1 MMDNWGDIHTN
12 FKTLLET
19 TLGGYHESEGINITR
34 KDNIPTSIFDKSYSL
49 VALSMPTPWRYI
61 NGEVHMIYNV
71 RLIVCFEIN
80 LQDSKVSYDAA
91 VTSVETIIKSRL
103 PESTWLGS
111 SIVQIEHKNT
121 GQLLPVSSK
130 STESFCYVTVDFQV
144 VAYDSL
150 QS

>member
-1 MMDNWGDIHTN
+1 MLDNWADIHSN
-12 FKTLLET
+12 FKTFLET
-19 TLGGYHESEGINITR
+19 TLGGYHESDGINITR

-49 VALSMPTPWRYI
+49 VSLSMPTPWRYI

-80 LQDSKVSYDAA
+80 LQDSKASYNAA
-91 VTSVETIIKSRL
+91 VSSDETILKSRL
-103 PESTWLGS
+103 PDSTWSG

-144 VAYDSL
+144 VAFDTL